1 MFVFLEPQAPFKWE
15 CLQEAYGSRK
25 RNVFSDANVLFPSFL
40 HVQIWIG
47 NGAYFSNHRLL
58 VNVFSCKPSLESM
71 IGAFESCLN
80 SNVN

>member
-25 RNVFSDANVLFPSFL
+25 MNVFSDANVLFPSFL

-47 NGAYFSNHRLL
+47 NGAYFSNHY
-58 VNVFSCKPSLESM
+58 
-71 IGAFESCLN
+71 
-80 SNVN
+80 

>member
-25 RNVFSDANVLFPSFL
+25 MNVFSDANALFPSFL

-58 VNVFSCKPSLESM
+58 VNVFFMQAQFGIYDWCIRKL
-71 IGAFESCLN
+71 LK
-80 SNVN
+80 

>member
-1 MFVFLEPQAPFKWE
+1 MFIFLEPQAPFKWE

-58 VNVFSCKPSLESM
+58 VNVFSWQAQFGIYDWCIRKL
-71 IGAFESCLN
+71 FK
-80 SNVN
+80 

>member
-1 MFVFLEPQAPFKWE
+1 MGMSARSVWFEKM
-15 CLQEAYGSRK
+15 
-25 RNVFSDANVLFPSFL
+25 NVFSDANVLFPSFL